1 MNNLKIFAC
10 RSAEDFAQKVCDE
23 IGVELGQK
31 EAFKFKNDNTFVR
44 ILETVREDDIFVF
57 QTVQPPVDERIMELL
72 ITLDALKRASPRR
85 ITAVVPYYP
94 YARSDKKDQPRV
106 PITSKLVADLLVTAG
121 ADRVLTCDLH
131 NPAIQGFIEAPSDQL
146 RAKDIL
152 TNYFRPMVND
162 DVSKFV
168 VVATDAGSSKNAY
181 KYARRLGTEIALID
195 KQRFGN
201 DDKAIA
207 SHVIGDVKEKTCIIF
222 DDEIDTA
229 GSMMEAVRVLKDN
242 GAGDIYAAC
251 THGVL
256 SGDAIE
262 KIKNPALKELVITNT
277 IPLPPEKQLDKI
289 KVLDIAP
296 LFGKAILNIH
306 RGQAV
311 GDLFEDHKMEF

>member
-10 RSAEDFAQKVCDE
+10 NSAEDFAQKVCKE
-23 IGVELGQK
+23 IGIELGRK
-31 EAFKFKNDNTFVR
+31 ESFKFKNDNTFVR

-94 YARSDKKDQPRV
+94 YARSDKKDQPRI

-121 ADRVLTCDLH
+121 ADRVLACDLH

-152 TNYFRPMVND
+152 TGYFRPIIGDKKD
-162 DVSKFV
+162 DYV

-181 KYARRLGTEIALID
+181 KYARRLGTQIALVD
-195 KQRFGN
+195 KRRDGN

-207 SHVIGDVKEKTCIIF
+207 GHVIGEVKNKTCIIF

-229 GSMMEAVRVLKDN
+229 GSMMEAVRVLKEN

-262 KIKNPALKELVITNT
+262 KIKDPSLKKLVITNT
-277 IPLPPEKQLDKI
+277 VPLPEEKRLDKI
-289 KVLDIAP
+289 EVLDIAP
-296 LFGKAILNIH
+296 LFGKAILKIH
-306 RGQAV
+306 KGEAI